1 MTQYEK
7 DKDRY
12 FNFNSSRMS
21 FAYYNLVISIR
32 DVGLWINNLR
42 PHRNWRLKHVKE
54 YFGIKGSAEKVLN
67 ELNKLKDE
75 A

>member
-12 FNFNSSRMS
+12 FNYNNTQMS
-21 FAYYNLVISIR
+21 WATWNLLLSIR
-32 DVGLWINNLR
+32 DVGLWTKNLR
-42 PHRNWRLKHVKE
+42 PHRHWRLKHVKD
-54 YFGIKGSAEKVLN
+54 YFGIKGSAEKVLS
-67 ELNKLKDE
+67 ELKKLKDE